1 MRQLPIVN
9 TYGPGAREHDG
20 ENKIDLGSAVQK
32 FHFSGGGHVLAKI
45 DPDTLNLLDQ
55 YELMKTCVE
64 LEQSGQIAP

>member
-32 FHFSGGGHVLAKI
+32 FHFSGGGHVVAKI
-45 DPDTLNLLDQ
+45 DPDTLKSSNSQ
-55 YELMKTCVE
+55 NWLMT
-64 LEQSGQIAP
+64 SRNTD

>member
-32 FHFSGGGHVLAKI
+32 FHFSGGGHVVAKI
-45 DPDTLNLLDQ
+45 DPDTLKIKCRKQLFKRRWA
-55 YELMKTCVE
+55 M
-64 LEQSGQIAP
+64 S